1 MYDFLM
7 WLGNAFA
14 IYRASQDAGVWFLQ
28 FDMDERQSYMES
40 FLISRGI
47 L

>member
-14 IYRASQDAGVWFLQ
+14 FYRAAQDAGIWFFQ
-28 FDMDERQSYMES
+28 MDTEAREAYMES
-40 FLISRGI
+40 YFISKGM

>member
-14 IYRASQDAGVWFLQ
+14 IYRASQDAGVWFFQL
-28 FDMDERQSYMES
+28 DSDARQVYMES
-40 FLISRGI
+40 FLISKGI